1 MYQLIQMMSPFAWC
15 ETCRRFV
22 RLNEEPPHPIM
33 NQSPLSRLAFA
44 VLALALAGSLTPLQ
58 ARTRTARAQ
67 GPQGSAERQTV
78 RQNGDV
84 SRTTNWT
91 NAQGQTGT
99 HTDQRAID
107 PVTRSATIGAST
119 TLPDGRSASR
129 HLDRVKT
136 ETGRSAT
143 GTLTGFN
150 GNSGTINSTTTRTE
164 NGFTRDTVVTGANG
178 KTATTEA
185 DFTRQD
191 GTATRVV
198 THTGFGG
205 KTTTTTQTRSVPPP
219 AALP

>member
-1 MYQLIQMMSPFAWC
+1 MDQPLL
-15 ETCRRFV
+15 V
-22 RLNEEPPHPIM
+22 M
-33 NQSPLSRLAFA
+33 NQSALSRLAFA
-44 VLALALAGSLTPLQ
+44 ALALALAGSLSPLQ
-58 ARTRTARAQ
+58 ARTRTTRAP

-78 RQNGDV
+78 RQQGDV
-84 SRTTNWT
+84 SRTTTWT

-99 HTDQRAID
+99 HTYQRD
-107 PVTRSATIGAST
+107 VDSVTRSAAIDAST

-129 HLDRVKT
+129 HLDSVKT

-178 KTATTEA
+178 RTATTEV
-185 DFTRQD
+185 DFARQD

-198 THTGFGG
+198 THIGFGG
-205 KTTTTTQTRSVPPP
+205 KTTTTTQARSVTPSVAHP
-219 AALP
+219 